1 MPVMSESCKQGR
13 NTIYNNKARTPLHM
27 NDFKSIID
35 HNRIFE
41 ETKYATKLLQS
52 WRGR

>member
-1 MPVMSESCKQGR
+1 VKAA
-13 NTIYNNKARTPLHM
+13 NNAGIQYIIIISKYPIHM

-35 HNRIFE
+35 HDRIFE

-52 WRGR
+52 WLGR